1 VAGLTR
7 DTGYVF
13 RVRALNAQSAAGE
26 WSPAREARTLAGLVQ
41 LRFSAPF
48 DTNGALYH
56 IATGGR
62 TRAWANPHDAGLV
75 EAKWSSLRKGKKS
88 DFVSHPTPVS
98 FDTNTHNVNGSWME
112 VDLKTR
118 SLCVDHYCLRN
129 TTHSGNAATSSLLH
143 WELQGSNSAP
153 GSHAQWVILRRHER
167 DSSLPRVA
175 AGVCGWAVNG
185 AASFRRFRVLQTGPN
200 AFSRGTSHNLMCS
213 GIELYGVLTEQ

>member
-1 VAGLTR
+1 MKYSLIDHSVIISN
-7 DTGYVF
+7 F
-13 RVRALNAQSAAGE
+13 E
-26 WSPAREARTLAGLVQ
+26 K
-41 LRFSAPF
+41 PF

-75 EAKWSSLRKGKKS
+75 EAKWSSERKGMKS
-88 DFVSHPTPVS
+88 DFVSHPTPAS
-98 FDTNTHNVNGSWME
+98 PATYTNSVAGSWME

-129 TTHSGNAATSSLLH
+129 TTHSVNAHHHALLH

-153 GSHAQWVILRRHER
+153 GSDAQWVTLRRHER

-200 AFSRGTSHNLMCS
+200 AHLSGNYHYLMCS